1 MRTGKWK
8 EPMNPKEKNPGREEL
23 ELILDNFSRATKL
36 SLAAVNTYGEPFLT
50 STSYQENSFC
60 RYVKKTENGRAKCE
74 KSYCK
79 ACKQALQ
86 WKEPYYFMCHAGL
99 IMWALPLVVEETL
112 IGAVMCG
119 QVLFWEPDE
128 MFFRQLERS
137 FTAEEIQKLRTL
149 AKDIKVISPSESDSA
164 AKLLFMAV
172 HYLSKNADA
181 SLKEQKK
188 RMEWRNA
195 LISRIQMRKEKF
207 QDAEFDLSVY
217 IKRERRYLQ
226 YVRMGNKEKIQE
238 MLPLLF
244 TDMEILSDYE
254 REKIRFW
261 LSDFAA
267 LSSRAI
273 IEAGADCEMVFR
285 IMDQYKTELKRMNTI
300 EELIEYT
307 YKTLCRLFEYIYLTN
322 KDDYISVL
330 KEVRKY
336 IDIHYSEKLSIEEI
350 AKEVYLSPSYL
361 CTLFKKNAGNTI
373 HDYILRVRIEKSI
386 EFMQDRSL
394 SLKDIMKKCGFKS
407 QSYYTKAF
415 REMIGVTPG
424 QYRNKFL

>member
-1 MRTGKWK
+1 MT
-8 EPMNPKEKNPGREEL
+8 PKEKNPGREEL

>member
-1 MRTGKWK
+1 
-8 EPMNPKEKNPGREEL
+8 MNPKEKNPGREEL

>member
-1 MRTGKWK
+1 
-8 EPMNPKEKNPGREEL
+8 MNPKEKNPGREEL

-285 IMDQYKTELKRMNTI
+285 IMDQYKTELKRKNTI

>member
-1 MRTGKWK
+1 
-8 EPMNPKEKNPGREEL
+8 MNPKEKNPGREEL

-60 RYVKKTENGRAKCE
+60 RYVKETENGRAKCE

-330 KEVRKY
+330 KDVRKY

>member
-1 MRTGKWK
+1 
-8 EPMNPKEKNPGREEL
+8 MNPKEKNPGREEL

-307 YKTLCRLFEYIYLTN
+307 YKTLCRLFEYIYL
-322 KDDYISVL
+322 K
-330 KEVRKY
+330 
-336 IDIHYSEKLSIEEI
+336 
-350 AKEVYLSPSYL
+350 
-361 CTLFKKNAGNTI
+361 
-373 HDYILRVRIEKSI
+373 
-386 EFMQDRSL
+386 
-394 SLKDIMKKCGFKS
+394 
-407 QSYYTKAF
+407 
-415 REMIGVTPG
+415 
-424 QYRNKFL
+424 

>member
-1 MRTGKWK
+1 
-8 EPMNPKEKNPGREEL
+8 MNPKEKNPGREEL

-60 RYVKKTENGRAKCE
+60 RYVKETENGRAKCE